1 MGGLETLGVSLT
13 TCDLDCSQKQIL
25 NIAFDENSMRTERI
39 SCCRETWREKNPA
52 LFSIY
57 SPTKNV
63 QL

>member
-13 TCDLDCSQKQIL
+13 TCDLDCSKKQIL
-25 NIAFDENSMRTERI
+25 NIAFVENSMRTDYLLRGYLA
-39 SCCRETWREKNPA
+39 RKNPA

-57 SPTKNV
+57 SPRENL